1 MIFKKPISDSSPWQE
16 SDLVGEELDKKGMQ
30 TYINELLGIDAKTF
44 VNSIL
49 FGQRMKRLVESDND
63 EKRELLEKLFEL
75 SFIADAKEKAKTKF
89 NKVTNLINECN
100 TVDASLSRSIAD
112 KNKTIEEYEEVLA
125 TFETNKKQ
133 KIADEEK
140 ELTSLEAELAT
151 LNKNMATAK
160 EELEKLPKNENLDR
174 SDYNTAKKE
183 LEDINNR
190 LGELKKE
197 KFEHESEIANSVK
210 NIAKLTTELG
220 NVNDTCYA
228 CKQPLKEEDVE
239 NVKSKLRDDIKK
251 EEDAKSVLEFAVPK
265 IDKNLETVTK
275 SQKEKEEE
283 VEKLWQ
289 HDVFWPWRA

>member
-1 MIFKKPISDSSPWQE
+1 M
-16 SDLVGEELDKKGMQ
+16 
-30 TYINELLGIDAKTF
+30 
-44 VNSIL
+44 
-49 FGQRMKRLVESDND
+49 
-63 EKRELLEKLFEL
+63 
-75 SFIADAKEKAKTKF
+75 
-89 NKVTNLINECN
+89 INECN
-100 TVDASLSRSIAD
+100 TVDTSLSRSIAD

-265 IDKNLETVTK
+265 IDKNIETVTK

-283 VEKLWQ
+283 VEKLRQ
-289 HDVFWPWRA
+289 KYASIDLDAEKVRNKESEIASIQRQIEYQEKQIASQKNRLNSAKEEAKPNLNVPKLKKVVGRRKDDGFY